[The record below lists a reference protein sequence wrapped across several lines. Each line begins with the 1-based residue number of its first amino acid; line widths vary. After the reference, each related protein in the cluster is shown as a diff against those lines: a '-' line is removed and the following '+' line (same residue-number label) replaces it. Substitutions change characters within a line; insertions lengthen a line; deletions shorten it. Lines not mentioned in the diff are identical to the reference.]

1 MKRFIFLLVLVLIAG
16 AYLAGYLPERR
27 RLDQAQRNLRATEA
41 KLADAQNQVR
51 LYALESRLS
60 RLVEIVRDR
69 NYGDAAKLSS
79 DFFDALRA
87 EISATGKDEVKS
99 ALGAVLA
106 MRDSV
111 TSKLAMGDASVLDEL
126 RQAMSHLRPLAE
138 APDAPGQAP

>member
-1 MKRFIFLLVLVLIAG
+1 MKRFVFLLVLILIAG
-16 AYLAGYLPERR
+16 AYLAGYLPEHG
-27 RLDQAQRNLRATEA
+27 RLEEAQRNLQAAEA

-60 RLVEIVRDR
+60 RLVDIVGER

-79 DFFDALRA
+79 DFFDAVRA
-87 EISATGKDEVKS
+87 EISATDKDEVKS
-99 ALGAVLA
+99 TLEAVLG

-111 TSKLAMGDASVLDEL
+111 TSKLAMGDASVLDQL

-138 APDAPGQAP
+138 VPAAQGQAP